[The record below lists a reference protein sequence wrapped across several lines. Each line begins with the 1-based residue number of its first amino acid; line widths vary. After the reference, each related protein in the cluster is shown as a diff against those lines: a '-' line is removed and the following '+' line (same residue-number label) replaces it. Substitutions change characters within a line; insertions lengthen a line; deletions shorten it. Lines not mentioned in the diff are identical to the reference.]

1 MFAVFLTHEYIPRS
15 VGVLAY
21 VLLTG
26 FTPFGG
32 DTDAETFRNIARA
45 ELEFPNELFED
56 VSDSAKD
63 FIRNCLRKE
72 PR

>member
-1 MFAVFLTHEYIPRS
+1 M
-15 VGVLAY
+15 LAY

-45 ELEFPNELFED
+45 ELEFPDELFED
-56 VSDSAKD
+56 VSASAKD
-63 FIRNCLRKE
+63 FIRRCLAKE

>member
-1 MFAVFLTHEYIPRS
+1 M
-15 VGVLAY
+15 GVLAY

-32 DTDAETFRNIARA
+32 DTDAETFRNIATA
-45 ELEFPNELFED
+45 ELEFPDELFED
-56 VSDSAKD
+56 VSADAKD
-63 FIRNCLRKE
+63 FIRRCLLKE

>member
-1 MFAVFLTHEYIPRS
+1 MFRLRS

-32 DTDAETFRNIARA
+32 DTDTETFRNISRA
-45 ELEFPNELFED
+45 ELDFPDELFDD
-56 VSDSAKD
+56 VPELAKD
-63 FIRNCLRKE
+63 FIRRCLVKD
-72 PR
+72 PQ

>member
-1 MFAVFLTHEYIPRS
+1 MTVPLCAGRS

-45 ELEFPNELFED
+45 ELEFPDELFED
-56 VSDSAKD
+56 VSAAAKD
-63 FIRNCLRKE
+63 FIRRCLLKD